1 MVSTC
6 SKEKDAYESS
16 FSYFL
21 KTLMKTFITLTIIVM
36 AMTLKNRLITSDT
49 TMFYSAL
56 YIIGAT
62 VLLTLLGTVD
72 HYIYNNLML
81 GVGLALGLQMMDWRI
96 NN

>member
-1 MVSTC
+1 MVSAC
-6 SKEKDAYESS
+6 SKDKDNYESS

-21 KTLMKTFITLTIIVM
+21 KTLMKTFVTLTIIVM
-36 AMTLKNRLITSDT
+36 AMSLKNRLITTDT

-56 YIIGAT
+56 YIIGST
-62 VLLTLLGTVD
+62 VLLTILGTVD
-72 HYIYNNLML
+72 QYVYNNLML

>member
-36 AMTLKNRLITSDT
+36 AMTLKNRLITTDT